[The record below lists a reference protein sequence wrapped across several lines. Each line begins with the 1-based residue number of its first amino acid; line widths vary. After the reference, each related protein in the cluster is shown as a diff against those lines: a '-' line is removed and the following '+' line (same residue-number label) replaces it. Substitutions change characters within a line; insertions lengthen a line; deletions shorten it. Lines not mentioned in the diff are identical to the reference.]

1 MTVRLTRRTTLVGLA
16 AIAIPIRRAGASA
29 EGLPTIVVTKDP
41 NCGCCSGWVDHL
53 RAAGFSATVMESPDV
68 NRVKA
73 RLGVP
78 EDLASCHT
86 AEVAGYVVE
95 GHVSADAVKRLLAEQ
110 PRARGLAVAG
120 MPIGSPG
127 MEVAGADPETY
138 EVVLFG
144 PAGRTTFARYRGPRA
159 L

>member
-1 MTVRLTRRTTLVGLA
+1 MIKKHMTRRAFLA
-16 AIAIPIRRAGASA
+16 ATAAVPALSSVRAEA
-29 EGLPTIVVTKDP
+29 LPTMVVTKDP
-41 NCGCCSGWVDHL
+41 MCGCCTGWAEHI
-53 RAAGFSATVMESPDV
+53 REAGFPVEIVEVSDLART
-68 NRVKA
+68 KA

-78 EDLASCHT
+78 QDLGACHT
-86 AEVAGYVVE
+86 AEVGPYVVE
-95 GHVSADAVKRLLAEQ
+95 GHVPADAVKRLLAEQ